1 MLRSFALVAVGSLAV
16 AACGCERRAPQTGAA
31 LPALKLTNL
40 PAEMTV
46 KQRSTTVVP
55 GSEGQLILTVDD
67 ITRGQVMASLA
78 TVTGEAVLPSRSMSA
93 DEDATFKF
101 GGSSYSLTL
110 NELNNALV
118 GEDFASFIVSD
129 TSGAALNEEDKIEQ
143 LIAAIAELQGA
154 TFIRNGAAHTAAEAA
169 DHLRMKWRA
178 AGDGIVTAE
187 QFIEA
192 IGSKSST
199 SGEPYQIR
207 MADGEAMEAGEYLR
221 NRLGEINEAE

>member
-1 MLRSFALVAVGSLAV
+1 
-16 AACGCERRAPQTGAA
+16 

-40 PAEMTV
+40 PVEMTV

-55 GSEGQLILTVDD
+55 GSEGQLVLTVDD

-78 TVTGEAVLPSRSMSA
+78 TAAGDAVLPARSMSA
-93 DEDATFKF
+93 DEDATFRF
-101 GGSSYSLTL
+101 GESSYLLTL
-110 NELNNALV
+110 KELNNALV

-129 TSGAALNEEDKIEQ
+129 SSGTTLAEEDKIEL
-143 LIAAIAELQGA
+143 LIAGIAELRGA
-154 TFIRNGAAHTAAEAA
+154 TFIRNGAEHTAAEAA
-169 DHLRMKWRA
+169 DHLRRKWRA
-178 AGDGIVTAE
+178 AGDEIVTAE

-207 MADGEAMEAGEYLR
+207 MADGEVMEAGEFLR
-221 NRLGEINEAE
+221 KRLGEINEIR